1 MSNKIGLAAAAIALA
16 TALSGAPAYAESIK
30 VGLSKL
36 LSYPA
41 VPIAIDRGYFK
52 EQGIDAEMVFFDSA
66 QPVAVAVASGG
77 VDFGVSG
84 LSAAFYTLAGQGQL
98 RMIAASGYEQP
109 GFYNIV
115 LLGSLKAF
123 DAGLKSPKDLPG
135 HAVAVTQLG
144 TSLQLNLGRIA
155 EKFGVDLKTIEIK
168 ALQSNSNVV
177 SSLTGG
183 TIDAGII
190 PATPALPL
198 IAKNEVK
205 VLSWV
210 GDDVPGNTG
219 SAAFTGTKTA
229 NDRGEL
235 VKRFL
240 VAYRKGM
247 KDFHDAF
254 TDANGKRKDGPNA
267 PAMLEFLAKFTGMTP
282 ETIDK
287 ATPYVDPQG
296 RIDMTDIRSQVAW
309 YTAQGQIRGEV
320 KADVLVDA
328 RYAIPLPGTK

>member
-1 MSNKIGLAAAAIALA
+1 MNQKLGLALAAMAVVA
-16 TALSGAPAYAESIK
+16 TTAMPARAESIK
-30 VGLSKL
+30 IGLSKL

-41 VPIAIDRGYFK
+41 TPIAVERGYFK
-52 EQGIDAEMVFFDSA
+52 DQGIDAEMVFFDSA
-66 QPVAVAVASGG
+66 QPVAVAVASGA
-77 VDFGVSG
+77 VDFGVAG

-115 LLGSLKAF
+115 LLGSLKSYA
-123 DAGLKSPKDLPG
+123 AGLKSPKGLPG
-135 HAVAVTQLG
+135 HSVAVTQLG

-155 EKFGVDLKTIEIK
+155 DKFGVDLKTVEVK
-168 ALQSNSNVV
+168 PLQSNTNVV
-177 SSLTGG
+177 SALTGG
-183 TIDAGII
+183 TVDAGII

-229 NDRGEL
+229 NERGDL

-240 VAYRKGM
+240 IAYRKGM

-254 TDANGKRKDGPNA
+254 TDANGKRKDGPGA
-267 PAMLEFLAKFTGMTP
+267 PALLALLANFTGMKP

-296 RIDMTDIRSQVAW
+296 RIDIKEIKSQIAW
-309 YTAQGQIRGEV
+309 YAAQGQLRGTV
-320 KADVLVDA
+320 KADELIDR
-328 RYAIPLPGTK
+328 RYAIPLPGTE